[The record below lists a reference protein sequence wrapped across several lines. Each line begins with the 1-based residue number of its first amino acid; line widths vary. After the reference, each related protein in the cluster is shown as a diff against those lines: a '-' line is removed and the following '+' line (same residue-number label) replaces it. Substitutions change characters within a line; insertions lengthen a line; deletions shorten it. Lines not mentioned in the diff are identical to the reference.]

1 MHQRPGQSRLNQP
14 RPGQPRPG
22 QPRPGQPKP
31 GQSRPGQQRNQ
42 QGAASNNPFKINEQ
56 IKATEVR
63 LIDHEGKMVGVVS
76 VVEGIRM
83 AQEVDL
89 DLVEVSPNANPP
101 VCKIANFGK
110 MKYEIQKKA
119 ADAKK
124 KQKVVE
130 VKEIKMTINIGKGDY
145 DTKIRHTKEFIEK
158 GNKVKVS
165 VRMKGREIT
174 HRDLAEKMMV
184 DILKDT
190 GEFAKPEMQP
200 RLEGMQ
206 MVVILVRI

>member
-1 MHQRPGQSRLNQP
+1 MPFLPPLIIFKTSVRPAKPQQQP
-14 RPGQPRPG
+14 T
-22 QPRPGQPKP
+22 
-31 GQSRPGQQRNQ
+31 
-42 QGAASNNPFKINEQ
+42 SNNPFKINDQ
-56 IKATEVR
+56 IKAKEIR
-63 LIDHEGKMVGVVS
+63 LIDHEGNMFGVTTVA
-76 VVEGIRM
+76 EGIRM
-83 AQEVDL
+83 AQEVNL
-89 DLVEVSPNANPP
+89 DLVEVSPNAAPP

-110 MKYEIQKKA
+110 MKYEIQKKT

-165 VRMKGREIT
+165 IRMKGREIT
-174 HRDLAEKMMV
+174 HRDLAEKMMA
-184 DILKDT
+184 DILRDT
-190 GEFAKPEMQP
+190 EEFAKPEVNP

-206 MVVILVRI
+206 MVGILIKK

>member
-1 MHQRPGQSRLNQP
+1 M
-14 RPGQPRPG
+14 
-22 QPRPGQPKP
+22 KP
-31 GQSRPGQQRNQ
+31 VKPQQQTN
-42 QGAASNNPFKINEQ
+42 NNPFKINDQ
-56 IKATEVR
+56 IKAKEIR
-63 LIDHEGKMVGVVS
+63 LIDHEGKMIGVSTVAD
-76 VVEGIRM
+76 GIRM
-83 AQEVDL
+83 AEEVGL
-89 DLVEVSPNANPP
+89 DLIEVSPNAAPP

-158 GNKVKVS
+158 SNKVKIS
-165 VRMKGREIT
+165 IRMKGREIT
-174 HRDLAEKMMV
+174 HRDLADKMMV
-184 DILKDT
+184 DILRDT
-190 GEFAKPEMQP
+190 EEFAKPEFNP

-206 MVVILVRI
+206 MIVILVKK

>member
-1 MHQRPGQSRLNQP
+1 MKPAKPFPP
-14 RPGQPRPG
+14 RPKVPHQ
-22 QPRPGQPKP
+22 KP
-31 GQSRPGQQRNQ
+31 NQ
-42 QGAASNNPFKINEQ
+42 QSTTSNNLFKINDQ
-56 IKATEVR
+56 IRAKEIR
-63 LIDHEGKMVGVVS
+63 LIDHEGKMIGVVT
-76 VVEGIRM
+76 VAEGIRM

-89 DLVEVSPNANPP
+89 DLVEVSPNAIPP

-130 VKEIKMTINIGKGDY
+130 VKEVKMTINIGKGDY
-145 DTKIRHTKEFIEK
+145 DTKIRHTKEFVAK
-158 GNKVKVS
+158 GNKVKIS
-165 VRMKGREIT
+165 IRMKGREIT

-184 DILKDT
+184 DILRDT
-190 GEFAKPEMQP
+190 EEFAKPELNP

-206 MVVILVRI
+206 MVVVLVGK

>member
-1 MHQRPGQSRLNQP
+1 MRPIKTNQP
-14 RPGQPRPG
+14 V
-22 QPRPGQPKP
+22 
-31 GQSRPGQQRNQ
+31 
-42 QGAASNNPFKINEQ
+42 ASSSNLFRINEE
-56 IKATEVR
+56 IKAKEIR
-63 LIDHEGKMVGVVS
+63 LIDHEGKMFGLTS
-76 VVEGIRM
+76 VAEAIRM
-83 AQEVDL
+83 AQEFDL
-89 DLVEVSPNANPP
+89 DLVEVSPNAEPP
-101 VCKIANFGK
+101 VCKIANYGK

-158 GNKVKVS
+158 GHKVKVS
-165 VRMKGREIT
+165 IRMKGREIT
-174 HRDLAEKMMV
+174 HRDLAEKMVV

-190 GEFAKPEMQP
+190 EEFAKPEVNP

-206 MVVILVRI
+206 MVTILIKK

>member
-1 MHQRPGQSRLNQP
+1 MIPV
-14 RPGQPRPG
+14 
-22 QPRPGQPKP
+22 KT
-31 GQSRPGQQRNQ
+31 QQQ
-42 QGAASNNPFKINEQ
+42 TSSNNPFKINEQ
-56 IKATEVR
+56 IRAKEIR
-63 LIDHEGKMVGVVS
+63 LIDQDGNMIGVTTVA
-76 VVEGIRM
+76 EGIRI
-83 AQEVDL
+83 AQEAEL
-89 DLVEVSPNANPP
+89 DLIEVSPNAAPP

-124 KQKVVE
+124 RQKVVE
-130 VKEIKMTINIGKGDY
+130 VKEVKMTINIGKADF
-145 DTKIRHTKEFIEK
+145 DTKIRHTIEFVEK

-165 VRMKGREIT
+165 IRMKGREIT

-190 GEFAKPEMQP
+190 EEFAKPEINP

-206 MVVILVRI
+206 MVVTLIKK

>member
-1 MHQRPGQSRLNQP
+1 MRPIKPHQ
-14 RPGQPRPG
+14 
-22 QPRPGQPKP
+22 
-31 GQSRPGQQRNQ
+31 QQAN
-42 QGAASNNPFKINEQ
+42 SNNNPFKINEQ
-56 IKATEVR
+56 IKAKEIR
-63 LIDHEGKMVGVVS
+63 LIDHEGQMFGVTS
-76 VVEGIRM
+76 VAEGIRM
-83 AQEVDL
+83 AKEVDL

-158 GNKVKVS
+158 GNKTKIS
-165 VRMKGREIT
+165 IRMKGREIT
-174 HRDLAEKMMV
+174 HRDLAEKMMAN
-184 DILKDT
+184 ILLDT
-190 GEFAKPEMQP
+190 EEFAKPEMNP

-206 MVVILVRI
+206 MIVILIKK